1 MISSVSR
8 CQTQCNVNDKNNND
22 SSEDFT
28 YKITSDTAH
37 PLCDTN
43 DNVCLDLQI
52 CHYSIYMIANIINLF
67 MTYSEN
73 FYLKL

>member
-22 SSEDFT
+22 RSEDFT
-28 YKITSDTAH
+28 YKITS